1 MYKLKILKLVII
13 GTGFI
18 SNLSFANPT
27 YQLKVRAVVEA
38 PPVQYILFVDG
49 KEADSINIDLGRTL
63 IGKQVNKEIR
73 ISIRNGNTPIMWE
86 GNIANS
92 VLEGNEG
99 TANLTSR
106 TISGSVAGSNDEI
119 LKIIFNPTAAGTFT
133 ANTTFTINPIE

>member
-1 MYKLKILKLVII
+1 ML
-13 GTGFI
+13 
-18 SNLSFANPT
+18 
-27 YQLKVRAVVEA
+27 
-38 PPVQYILFVDG
+38 
-49 KEADSINIDLGRTL
+49 
-63 IGKQVNKEIR
+63 
-73 ISIRNGNTPIMWE
+73 E

-99 TANLTSR
+99 TANFTPR